1 MEKYDGDNYSN
12 KMRWKVE
19 HPLRLLESVAFNDIF
34 RLVIEYVRIDSIEKQ
49 ETNALTHF
57 VLLVCVT
64 GVDSVS

>member
-34 RLVIEYVRIDSIEKQ
+34 RLVIEYVRIDNIEKQ

-57 VLLVCVT
+57 VFWFVL
-64 GVDSVS
+64 

>member
-34 RLVIEYVRIDSIEKQ
+34 RLVIEYVRIDNVK
-49 ETNALTHF
+49 ETRDKRTNTFCFWF
-57 VLLVCVT
+57 VL